1 MKEKVSSM
9 AIVIGN
15 KNKILILNNEGEWVF
30 PKGHVENNETYLQ
43 ASIRELKEE
52 TNVSVCED
60 DCLGQIDEFKFY
72 FDKEKAIK
80 VIKVFL
86 FKIDSLPLIT
96 VNKEERFISG
106 DWVLIEDAIRK
117 LSHDDARGSLE
128 KAIVK
133 LNEILK

>member
-9 AIVIGN
+9 AIVIGD
-15 KNKILILNNEGEWVF
+15 KNKVLILNNESEWVF

-43 ASIRELKEE
+43 TSIRELKEE

-60 DCLGQIDEFKFY
+60 VCLGQIDEFKFY
-72 FDKEKAIK
+72 FDKEKA
-80 VIKVFL
+80 FL

-133 LNEILK
+133 LNNK